1 MSTAFDSIK
10 RGLQE
15 AVAHAQGQLPQA
27 RVHRP
32 RPVDVKALRHRVG
45 MTQEQFAANFG
56 FSTATLRHWE
66 RGDRAPHG
74 PALVLLNVIEHNP
87 SAVMEA
93 LG

>member
-1 MSTAFDSIK
+1 MTAALDSIK

-15 AVAHAQGQLPQA
+15 AIAHAHGQLPQA

-32 RPVDVKALRHRVG
+32 RPVDVKALRQRVG

-74 PALVLLNVIEHNP
+74 PALVLLNVIERNP